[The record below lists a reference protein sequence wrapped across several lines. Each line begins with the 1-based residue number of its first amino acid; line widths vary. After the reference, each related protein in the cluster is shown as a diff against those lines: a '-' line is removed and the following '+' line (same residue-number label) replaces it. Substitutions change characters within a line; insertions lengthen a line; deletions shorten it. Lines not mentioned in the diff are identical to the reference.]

1 MTPIEYISTSIKSYQ
16 RVSPVHGVGLFALK
30 DIKKGEEVFPL
41 WRGNTTWYAFPLS
54 SISEVPKEVLAY
66 ILRSY
71 GSELKGDD
79 TYVNVYLVKSTNFLF
94 TAPLALLNTK
104 YTKGNVDSR
113 NGIALADIEKDTEL
127 FGNYG
132 NSAQVKT
139 I

>member
-1 MTPIEYISTSIKSYQ
+1 MTPFEYISTSIKSYQ
-16 RVSPVHGVGLFALK
+16 RSSPVHGVGLFALR

-41 WRGNTTWYAFPLS
+41 WRGKTTWYAFP
-54 SISEVPKEVLAY
+54 ISETYKLPKEVLAY

-94 TAPLALLNTK
+94 TAPLALLNTQ

-113 NGIALADIEKDTEL
+113 TGKALVDIEKDTEL